1 MAKVSIQQF
10 AKQVRQEA
18 LKVTWPSRKET
29 VVSTVMVMAMVVLA
43 AIFFFL
49 VDQVLSMAVRMIFG
63 VGGA

>member
-49 VDQVLSMAVRMIFG
+49 VDQVLSMAVRLIFG
-63 VGGA
+63 VGA

>member
-49 VDQVLSMAVRMIFG
+49 VDQVLSMAVRLVFG
-63 VGGA
+63 VGA

>member
-29 VVSTVMVMAMVVLA
+29 VVSTVMVLAMVMLA

-49 VDQVLSMAVRMIFG
+49 VDQVLSVGVRLVFG
-63 VGGA
+63 LGA

>member
-29 VVSTVMVMAMVVLA
+29 VVSTAMVMAMVILA

-49 VDQVLSMAVRMIFG
+49 VDQVLSFAVRLVFG
-63 VGGA
+63 VGA

>member
-10 AKQVRQEA
+10 ARQVKQEA

-29 VVSTVMVMAMVVLA
+29 VVSTAMVMAMVVLA

-49 VDQVLSMAVRMIFG
+49 VDQVLSFAVRLVFG
-63 VGGA
+63 VGA

>member
-29 VVSTVMVMAMVVLA
+29 VVSTVMVMAMVILA

-49 VDQVLSMAVRMIFG
+49 VDQVLSFAVRLVFG
-63 VGGA
+63 VGA

>member
-10 AKQVRQEA
+10 ARQVKQEA

-29 VVSTVMVMAMVVLA
+29 VVSTMMVMAMVILA

-49 VDQVLSMAVRMIFG
+49 VDQVLSFAVRLVFG
-63 VGGA
+63 VGA

>member
-49 VDQVLSMAVRMIFG
+49 VDQVLSFAVRMVFG
-63 VGGA
+63 VGA

>member
-10 AKQVRQEA
+10 ARQVKQEA

-29 VVSTVMVMAMVVLA
+29 VVSTVMVMAMVMLA

-49 VDQVLSMAVRMIFG
+49 VDQVLSFAVRLVFG
-63 VGGA
+63 VGA

>member
-49 VDQVLSMAVRMIFG
+49 VDQVLSFAVRLVFG
-63 VGGA
+63 VGA